1 MAQVTIQTA
10 RLARGSHEGPE
21 RGICAM
27 ELVSMLAGEPFG
39 DRCAGVCPVL
49 AAFVRGYNDGIDA
62 RRRQDLI
69 RLAPELLGTDA
80 GADAA
85 RIRAGRCF
93 ALAAEAHATS
103 PLRLLPAR
111 FPHDDE
117 VHNLELAGRFAAR
130 AARRRA
136 GWHERSLA
144 FLSALTRIGTPPAP
158 APAVA
163 PPPLPACGRALARA

>member
-10 RLARGSHEGPE
+10 RLARGSHDGPD

-27 ELVSMLAGEPFG
+27 ELVSMLAGAPFG

-49 AAFVRGYNDGIDA
+49 AAFVRGYNDNIDT

-69 RLAPELLGTDA
+69 GLAPELLDTDA
-80 GADAA
+80 GAAVA
-85 RIRAGRCF
+85 RIRAERCF
-93 ALAAEAHATS
+93 ALAAAAHATS

-111 FPHDDE
+111 FPHADE
-117 VHNLELAGRFAAR
+117 VHNLELPGRFAAR

-136 GWHERSLA
+136 GWHERSLSFVA
-144 FLSALTRIGTPPAP
+144 ALARIGTAP
-158 APAVA
+158 AAA
-163 PPPLPACGRALARA
+163 PPGGLPARGRALARA